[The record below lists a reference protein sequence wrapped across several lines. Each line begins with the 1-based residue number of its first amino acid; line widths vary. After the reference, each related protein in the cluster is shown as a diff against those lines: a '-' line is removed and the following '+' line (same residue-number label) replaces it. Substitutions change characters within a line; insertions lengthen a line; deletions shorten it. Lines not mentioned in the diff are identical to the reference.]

1 MGEVALRF
9 IQGGLES
16 SKGTAV
22 NAARILLGE
31 ITSTSFETP
40 IEFIEEDRGT
50 LTGNVRYIVG
60 IKDHGFTFETPASYE
75 QIGWHFATCL
85 VGSVAASTVGAT
97 GKRYIYTPQTT
108 AGGDN
113 LQAATIEFG
122 DNTQEFEVTYAEGT
136 HWTLGFDTLA
146 VGGTFPVNLSID
158 YISKAVA
165 SNTKTA
171 ALTIPTVETIDAAL
185 ATFAL
190 GNTSTAYA
198 ALSTLTGSLR
208 SFSLDY
214 DNGLAKKVYVGDGR
228 DLSNM
233 GRGRRKITFDA
244 IFEGDSNGVTR
255 FTEWDTQTEKR
266 IRLKFAGTTI
276 SGSSPATAK
285 QLWIDGRVLFTAW
298 ELGTVD
304 TNNVFQMHGEFLIDS
319 ALSDAE
325 IQVTLTNDVASYA

>member
-1 MGEVALRF
+1 MGEVALRYA
-9 IQGGLES
+9 QGGLES
-16 SKGTAV
+16 VKGTAV

-31 ITSTSFETP
+31 ISSTNFDTS

-50 LTGNVRYIVG
+50 LVGNVRYITG

-75 QIGWHFATCL
+75 QIGWHFATA
-85 VGSVAASTVGAT
+85 VIGSVAASTVGTT

-108 AGGDN
+108 AGGDT
-113 LQAATIEFG
+113 LQAATVEFG
-122 DNTQEFEVTYAEGT
+122 DDTQEFEVTYAEAT
-136 HWTLGFDTLA
+136 KFTLGFDTLA
-146 VGGTFPVNLSID
+146 VGGTYPVNTTWD
-158 YISKAVA
+158 YLSKAVS

-171 ALTIPTVETIDAAL
+171 GLTVPTVETIDAAT

-190 GNTSTAYA
+190 GTTSTVYA
-198 ALSTLTGSLR
+198 SLAALTGSLR

-228 DLSNM
+228 DMSNM
-233 GRGRRKITFDA
+233 GRGRRKVTFDA
-244 IFEGDSNGVTR
+244 VFEGNANGVTR
-255 FTEWDTQTEKR
+255 FVEWDTQTEKR
-266 IRLKFAGTTI
+266 IRLKFAGSTI

-304 TNNVFQMHGEFLIDS
+304 TNVVFQMHGEFLTDS
-319 ALSDAE
+319 VLSDAE
-325 IQVTLTNDVASYA
+325 IQFTLTNDVASYA